1 MGLTTQESGQFP
13 TEAPTPM
20 RWPTASET
28 LDKKSLNTSIEPRS
42 LAPGDEESDFVGE
55 VGRQRVLRS
64 GCPHCRAKDVRPWG
78 KSGGLPRYRCKAC
91 CKTFSALTGTPLA
104 RLHHK
109 DRWPD
114 HARSLI
120 EGETLAQ
127 VAERCQIDAS
137 TAYRWRRR
145 FLAAVNSKE
154 PKLSGIVEVDV
165 TLFPESLKGRKRG
178 LPRPARKRG
187 SKANVD
193 RALTEHTPVIVA
205 HDRRGAMF
213 DAVLSSLDVATLG
226 EALRDLIPPSADL
239 CCDGG
244 KEIIAYAKAANL
256 KVHVP
261 LAHTKRMPDEPQFH
275 IENVRAYQTRL
286 KEWMRRFHGVSTE
299 NLSLYLRWFRTLE
312 TASGYKSP
320 AELIATVAGLNPE
333 EDKAQ

>member
-1 MGLTTQESGQFP
+1 LAGLH
-13 TEAPTPM
+13 
-20 RWPTASET
+20 R
-28 LDKKSLNTSIEPRS
+28 
-42 LAPGDEESDFVGE
+42 
-55 VGRQRVLRS
+55 
-64 GCPHCRAKDVRPWG
+64 
-78 KSGGLPRYRCKAC
+78 
-91 CKTFSALTGTPLA
+91 
-104 RLHHK
+104 K
-109 DRWPD
+109 DRWSD

-127 VAERCQIDAS
+127 TAERCQIDAS

-165 TLFPESLKGRKRG
+165 TSFPESFKGRKRG

-193 RALTEHTPVIVA
+193 RALMDQTPVIVA

-213 DAVLSSLDVATLG
+213 DAVLPSLDVATIG

-244 KEIIAYAKAANL
+244 KEIVAYAKAAKL
-256 KVHVP
+256 KVHVT
-261 LAHTKRMPDEPQFH
+261 LAESKRMADEPQFH
-275 IENVRAYQTRL
+275 TENVRAYQARL

-299 NLSLYLRWFRTLE
+299 NLSLYLSWFRTLE

-320 AELIATVAGLNPE
+320 AELIATVVGLTPE
-333 EDKAQ
+333 EDKAQQDNPLLSQRAPQEDEVLNSDIKTKAVKILGERFRNRGERSRRPVR